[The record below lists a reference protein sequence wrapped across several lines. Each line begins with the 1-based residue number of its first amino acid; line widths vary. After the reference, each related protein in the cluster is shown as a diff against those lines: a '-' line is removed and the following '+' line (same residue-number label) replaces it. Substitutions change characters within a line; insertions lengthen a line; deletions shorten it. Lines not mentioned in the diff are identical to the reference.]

1 MGKEDES
8 KGIVFFMNDVHEHDE
23 SADFG
28 TDPRNPI
35 ELPNIMMAY
44 SYLDSLYFDD
54 GADVIYSRVSTCNT
68 ASGHTMDVYTI
79 KRPNSNAIV
88 CRLYFDCYV
97 PKATPNVPKGFYIKH
112 RDKILRHIDKKEL
125 PSSNGGESSKQGC
138 LLPLV
143 AIMSSILALSAVACS
158 LF

>member
-1 MGKEDES
+1 
-8 KGIVFFMNDVHEHDE
+8 MNDVYDHDE

-28 TDPRNPI
+28 ADPRNPI

-54 GADVIYSRVSTCNT
+54 GTDVIYSSVSTCHT
-68 ASGHTMDVYTI
+68 TSGHTMDVYTI
-79 KRPNSNAIV
+79 KRPDSDTVV
-88 CRLYFDCYV
+88 CRLYFDCYD
-97 PKATPNVPKGFYIKH
+97 PRSTPNVPKGFYIKH

-125 PSSNGGESSKQGC
+125 PSGIGGGSSKQGC

-143 AIMSSILALSAVACS
+143 AILRSILVLSTAACS